1 MSALVG
7 NIGTFDESVEQWSS
21 YTERFEYF
29 VLANGIKAEVVVP
42 TFLTVMG
49 GKTFNLL
56 RSLVTPEKPGDK
68 SYDEIVATLKGHYS
82 PKPLIIAERFRFN
95 KRNQEEGESIS
106 QFVAVLKQLSEHC
119 EFGRSMSDTIRDR
132 LVCGMRS
139 EAIQKRLLTESN
151 LTLQRAIEVSTS
163 MEMANKDAQQLSA
176 STKVHKVSTWL
187 KNKAGGG
194 KPCYRCGKPG
204 HQAESVGAKT

>member
-1 MSALVG
+1 
-7 NIGTFDESVEQWSS
+7 
-21 YTERFEYF
+21 
-29 VLANGIKAEVVVP
+29 
-42 TFLTVMG
+42 MG

-68 SYDEIVATLKGHYS
+68 SYDEIVATLKGHS
-82 PKPLIIAERFRFN
+82 PKPLVIAERFRFH

-106 QFVAVLKQLSEHC
+106 QFVAVLKQFEHC

-151 LTLQRAIEVSTS
+151 LTSQRAIEVSMS
-163 MEMANKDAQQLSA
+163 MEMANKDAQLSA
-176 STKVHKVSTWL
+176 STQVHKMSTEF
-187 KNKAGGG
+187 KK
-194 KPCYRCGKPG
+194 KKKITR
-204 HQAESVGAKT
+204 QEVGNQVT